1 MSSSK
6 SFTTKRCRL
15 QVQLECNN
23 INHMY
28 VDRCNNFWFY
38 SIYSACTPMQQ
49 FVGRQVA
56 QLRTHF
62 PDYEPTSLC
71 SYLLMQHAK
80 QRSSKYQFYS
90 LWFDLKLFF
99 TDFETMSSSKSFTTK
114 RCRLQVQLEC
124 NNINHMYV
132 DRCTKLPIFYIMG

>member
-1 MSSSK
+1 
-6 SFTTKRCRL
+6 
-15 QVQLECNN
+15 
-23 INHMY
+23 
-28 VDRCNNFWFY
+28 
-38 SIYSACTPMQQ
+38 MQQ

-90 LWFDLKLFF
+90 LWFDLKQDLNPRSATLLRVYHYTIIINTYCMFLAHDIEDGKF
-99 TDFETMSSSKSFTTK
+99 SAAVHIHMINIVTLKLNLESASLCCETLA
-114 RCRLQVQLEC
+114 R
-124 NNINHMYV
+124 
-132 DRCTKLPIFYIMG
+132 